1 MTIPFWS
8 NDLTILFNKDYILEL
23 WPSNKMTYEQK
34 LNSITRLIL
43 LLTILG
49 FIFTQNLRI
58 LFVGIIT
65 ISVIFILFNVSKN
78 NHTREI
84 KENFEGFENEECK
97 NPLDEKGIVINP
109 ETLTKYLKSDFQ
121 MNNPKNPFSNVLLT
135 EIGDDPS
142 RNAAPP
148 AFNPNVYE
156 DITKSVKKMV
166 QNLNPDIKN
175 TNKQLFGDLGEN
187 FYLDQSNRNFYSTA
201 NTRVANDQGA
211 FAQYLYGDMPSCRDG
226 DAFACVQDNIRYN
239 LY

>member
-1 MTIPFWS
+1 MIIPFWS
-8 NDLTILFNKDYILEL
+8 NDFTILFNKDYIFEL

-34 LNSITRLIL
+34 LNSITRLIV

-49 FIFTQNLRI
+49 FIFTMNIKL
-58 LFVGIIT
+58 LFIGIIT
-65 ISVIFILFNVSKN
+65 ISVIFVLFNISKN
-78 NHTREI
+78 NHT
-84 KENFEGFENEECK
+84 KESFENNDNSKCE
-97 NPLDEKGIVINP
+97 NLLDNKGVIINP
-109 ETLTKYLKSDFQ
+109 ETLQQHLKTDFKTT
-121 MNNPKNPFSNVLLT
+121 NYKNPFSNVLLT
-135 EIGDDPS
+135 DIGDDPL

-148 AFNPNVYE
+148 AFNPVVYE

-211 FAQYLYGDMPSCRDG
+211 FAQFLYGDMPSCRDG
-226 DAFACVQDNIRYN
+226 NAFACVQDNIRYN